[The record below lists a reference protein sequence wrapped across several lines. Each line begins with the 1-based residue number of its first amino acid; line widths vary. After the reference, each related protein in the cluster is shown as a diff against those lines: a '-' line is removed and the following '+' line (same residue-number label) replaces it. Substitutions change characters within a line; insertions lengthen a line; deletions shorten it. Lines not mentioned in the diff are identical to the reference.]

1 MVKKYEEVKEPSIE
15 DDSETH
21 VPSES
26 ESKPEQNLVIDLTR
40 KAKSKNAIDMQNV
53 LGYLD

>member
-1 MVKKYEEVKEPSIE
+1 MVKRYEEVKEPSIE

-40 KAKSKNAIDMQNV
+40 KAKSKNAIDM
-53 LGYLD
+53 